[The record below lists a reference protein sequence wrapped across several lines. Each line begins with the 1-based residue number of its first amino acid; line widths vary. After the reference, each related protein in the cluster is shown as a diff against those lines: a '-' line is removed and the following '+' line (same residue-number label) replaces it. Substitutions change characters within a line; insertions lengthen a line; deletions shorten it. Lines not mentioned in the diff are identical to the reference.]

1 MPLKIPKIKPNILF
15 NKNVLDLFKLLNIN
29 LKNIELSKNII
40 KNGIKEETTFNI
52 ISLLMKF
59 EKIVWNSSRKVKVIN
74 NDNNHIRV
82 LTISFKK
89 PL

>member
-40 KNGIKEETTFNI
+40 KNGIKKETTFNI

-59 EKIVWNSSRKVKVIN
+59 AKIVWNSSRKVKVIN